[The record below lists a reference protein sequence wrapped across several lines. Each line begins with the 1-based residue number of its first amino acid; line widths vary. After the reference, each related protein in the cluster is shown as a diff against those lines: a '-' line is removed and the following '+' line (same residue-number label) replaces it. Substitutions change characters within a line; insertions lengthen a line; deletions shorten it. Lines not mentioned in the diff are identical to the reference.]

1 MKISDLLRLR
11 LRLSTDNLRRRKG
24 RTALTV
30 IGVVVGTFSIIV
42 MISLGIAS
50 NAQNEAMLQSW
61 GDLTQITINNYQWG
75 AASGDVPVLDD
86 KMLDQLRSYEH
97 VVAVT
102 PMYQDNSLNAQIYA
116 GKNDRYEAYA
126 WNMYG
131 VDMDALQAMDY
142 QLISGSFVASDTN
155 LGKKKIPVLIGEHFA
170 YEFQDTRKSP
180 NSGKRQRYWGE
191 TDALGNPVEPFFD
204 IQKEKLTL
212 RLTAYDSN
220 GKEKTEDY
228 QLVVMGVFQQ
238 DDAKQYF
245 TNSGIAMRVSDM
257 QMLSK
262 AYQKLSGNKQSS
274 GGSYMITSN
283 GQQLKQKDNGYENV
297 YVKVDDVDNVSDVEQ
312 QIKDLGY
319 ETYSMTQIREEM
331 QANVAKSQMILGG
344 TAAVALLVAAL
355 NIANTM
361 MMSIYEAVALLVAA
375 LNIANTMMMSI
386 YERTKEIGVM
396 KVLGCEVRKI
406 RNMFLVEAGAI
417 GLLGGVIGV
426 ALSYAASAIL
436 NNLTMIAALF
446 GGSIDLSGLMG
457 SFGGGYYYGMDGGSA
472 AISMIPPWLVL
483 LGLGFST
490 LVGVLSGLWP
500 AIRATKISAL
510 EAIRHE

>member
-1 MKISDLLRLR
+1 MKISDL

-75 AASGDVPVLDD
+75 ASTGEVPTLDD
-86 KMLDQLRSYEH
+86 AMLEQLRNYQH

-102 PMYQDNSLNAQIYA
+102 PMYQDGSLNAQIYA

-126 WNMYG
+126 WNMFG

-142 QLISGSFVASDTN
+142 QLVSGSFITSDTN
-155 LGKKKIPVLIGEHFA
+155 LGKKKIPVLVGEHFA
-170 YEFQDTRKSP
+170 YEFQDTRKSY

-191 TDALGNPVEPFFD
+191 TDSLGNPVEPFVD
-204 IQKEKLTL
+204 IQHDKLTL
-212 RLTAYDSN
+212 RLSAVDSN
-220 GKEKTEDY
+220 GNEKTEDY
-228 QLVVMGVFQQ
+228 QLVVVGVFQQ

-245 TNSGIAMRVSDM
+245 TNAGIAMRVTDL

-262 AYQKLSGNKQSS
+262 AYQKLSGNKQS
-274 GGSYMITSN
+274 GGSYMITEN
-283 GQQLKQKDNGYENV
+283 GQQLKQQDNGYETV
-297 YVKVDDVDNVSDVEQ
+297 YVKVDDVDNVESVEQ

-331 QANVAKSQMILGG
+331 QASVAKSQMILGG

-361 MMSIYEAVALLVAA
+361 MMSIYE
-375 LNIANTMMMSI
+375 S
-386 YERTKEIGVM
+386 TKEIGVM

-417 GLLGGVIGV
+417 GLLGGIIGV
-426 ALSYAASAIL
+426 SLSYLASWVL

-446 GGSIDLSGLMG
+446 GGSIDVSGVMN
-457 SFGGGYYYGMDGGSA
+457 SFGGAYYSMGEGGG
-472 AISMIPPWLVL
+472 AISIIPIWLVL

>member
-1 MKISDLLRLR
+1 MKISDL

-30 IGVVVGTFSIIV
+30 IGVVVGTFAIIV

-61 GDLTQITINNYQWG
+61 GDLTQIQIHNYQWG
-75 AASGDVPVLDD
+75 ASSGETPTLDD
-86 KMLDQLRSYEH
+86 DMLETLRGYDH

-102 PMYQDNSLNAQIYA
+102 PMYQASDINAQLYS
-116 GKNDRYEAYA
+116 GKGDRYSAYM

-142 QLISGSFVASDTN
+142 QLTDGSFIPADLN
-155 LGKKKIPVLIGEHFA
+155 LGKKKIPVLIGEHMA
-170 YEFQDTRKSP
+170 YEFEDTRKSY
-180 NSGKRQRYWGE
+180 NSGKRRRYWGE
-191 TDALGNPVEPFFD
+191 TDSLGNPVAPFVD
-204 IQKEKLTL
+204 PNKDKMTL
-212 RLTAYDSN
+212 RLSAWDNN
-220 GKEKTEDY
+220 GNEKTQDFE
-228 QLVVMGVFQQ
+228 LVVMGTFVQ
-238 DDAKQYF
+238 DDSKEYF
-245 TNSGIAMRVSDM
+245 TNAGLAMRVEDM
-257 QMLSK
+257 KMLEK
-262 AYQKLSGNKQSS
+262 AYQKLSGSRGS
-274 GGSYMITSN
+274 GGGSVMITSN
-283 GQQLKQKDNGYENV
+283 GQQLTQQDNGYESV
-297 YVKVDDVDNVSDVEQ
+297 YIKVDEVDNVQDVEQ
-312 QIKDLGY
+312 QINDLGY

-331 QANVAKSQMILGG
+331 QASVAKSQMILGG
-344 TAAVALLVAAL
+344 TA
-355 NIANTM
+355 
-361 MMSIYEAVALLVAA
+361 AVALLVAA

-396 KVLGCEVRKI
+396 KVLGCEIRKI

-426 ALSYAASAIL
+426 ALSYGASAIL
-436 NNLTMIAALF
+436 NNINTISAFF
-446 GGSIDLSGLMG
+446 GGGGIDLSGLLNGMG
-457 SFGGGYYYGMDGGSA
+457 GMYGGMGG
-472 AISMIPPWLVL
+472 AISIIPPWLVL

-490 LVGVLSGLWP
+490 LVGILSGLWP

>member
-1 MKISDLLRLR
+1 MKISDL

-86 KMLDQLRSYEH
+86 KMLEQLRSYEH

-102 PMYQDNSLNAQIYA
+102 PMYQDNNLNAQIYA

-142 QLISGSFVASDTN
+142 QLISGSFVADDLN

-220 GKEKTEDY
+220 GNEKNRGLSAGGGWRIPTGRC
-228 QLVVMGVFQQ
+228 QAVFL
-238 DDAKQYF
+238 
-245 TNSGIAMRVSDM
+245 TNSGIAMRVTDV

-262 AYQKLSGNKQSS
+262 AYQKLSGNKQNS
-274 GGSYMITSN
+274 GGSYMITSS

-331 QANVAKSQMILGG
+331 QASVAKSQMILGG

-361 MMSIYEAVALLVAA
+361 MMSILRAPP
-375 LNIANTMMMSI
+375 
-386 YERTKEIGVM
+386 
-396 KVLGCEVRKI
+396 RKS
-406 RNMFLVEAGAI
+406 V
-417 GLLGGVIGV
+417 
-426 ALSYAASAIL
+426 
-436 NNLTMIAALF
+436 
-446 GGSIDLSGLMG
+446 
-457 SFGGGYYYGMDGGSA
+457 
-472 AISMIPPWLVL
+472 
-483 LGLGFST
+483 
-490 LVGVLSGLWP
+490 
-500 AIRATKISAL
+500 
-510 EAIRHE
+510 

>member
-1 MKISDLLRLR
+1 MKISDL

-75 AASGDVPVLDD
+75 ASSGDVPTLDD
-86 KMLDQLRSYEH
+86 KMLEQLRGYNH

-102 PMYQDNSLNAQIYA
+102 PMYQDGNMNAEIYA
-116 GKNDRYEAYA
+116 GKNDRYMTYGY
-126 WNMYG
+126 NMYG

-142 QLISGSFVASDTN
+142 QLISGSFISKDTN
-155 LGKKKIPVLIGEHFA
+155 LGKHKIPVLVGEHFA
-170 YEFQDTRKSP
+170 YEFQDTRKSQ
-180 NSGKRQRYWGE
+180 NSGKRQRYWGQ
-191 TDALGNPVEPFFD
+191 TDSMGNPVEPFID
-204 IQKEKLTL
+204 IQHDKMTL
-212 RLTAYDSN
+212 RLISYDSN
-220 GKEKTEDY
+220 GNEKKQEY
-228 QLVVMGVFQQ
+228 QLVVVGVFKQ
-238 DDAKQYF
+238 DDSKQYF
-245 TNSGIAMRVSDM
+245 TNAGIAMRVQDLK
-257 QMLSK
+257 MLSD
-262 AYQKLSGNKQSS
+262 AYKKLSGGKNS
-274 GGSYMITSN
+274 GGSYMITGS
-283 GQQLKQKDNGYENV
+283 GQQLKQKDNGYETV
-297 YVKVDDVDNVSDVEQ
+297 YVKVDDVDNVEDVEK

-319 ETYSMTQIREEM
+319 ETSSMTQIREEM
-331 QANVAKSQMILGG
+331 QASVAKSQMILGG
-344 TAAVALLVAAL
+344 TAA
-355 NIANTM
+355 I
-361 MMSIYEAVALLVAA
+361 ALLVAA

-417 GLLGGVIGV
+417 GLLGGIVGVI
-426 ALSYAASAIL
+426 LSFVASAVL
-436 NNLTMIAALF
+436 NNLTTIAALF
-446 GGSIDLSGLMG
+446 GGTVDMSGILN
-457 SFGGGYYYGMDGGSA
+457 SFGGGYYGVDGTTS
-472 AISMIPPWLVL
+472 AISIIPVWLVL

>member
-1 MKISDLLRLR
+1 MKISDL

-75 AASGDVPVLDD
+75 ASTGEVPTLDD
-86 KMLDQLRSYEH
+86 AMLEQLRSYQH

-102 PMYQDNSLNAQIYA
+102 PMYQDGNLNAQIYA

-126 WNMYG
+126 WNMFG

-142 QLISGSFVASDTN
+142 QLVSGSFITSDTN
-155 LGKKKIPVLIGEHFA
+155 FGKKKIPVLVGEHFA
-170 YEFQDTRKSP
+170 YEFQDTRKSH

-191 TDALGNPVEPFFD
+191 TDSLGNPVEPFVD
-204 IQKEKLTL
+204 IQHDKLTL
-212 RLTAYDSN
+212 RLSAVDSN
-220 GKEKTEDY
+220 GNEKTEDY
-228 QLVVMGVFQQ
+228 QLVVVGVFRQ

-245 TNSGIAMRVSDM
+245 TNAGIAMRITDL

-262 AYQKLSGNKQSS
+262 AYQKLSGNKQS
-274 GGSYMITSN
+274 GGSYMITEN
-283 GQQLKQKDNGYENV
+283 GQQLKQQNNGYETV
-297 YVKVDDVDNVSDVEQ
+297 YVKVDDVDNVESVEQ

-361 MMSIYEAVALLVAA
+361 MMSIYE
-375 LNIANTMMMSI
+375 
-386 YERTKEIGVM
+386 RTKEIGVM

-417 GLLGGVIGV
+417 GLLGGIIGV
-426 ALSYAASAIL
+426 SLSYLASWVL
-436 NNLTMIAALF
+436 NNLTMIVALF
-446 GGSIDLSGLMG
+446 GGSIDVSGVMN
-457 SFGGGYYYGMDGGSA
+457 SFGGAYYSMGEGGG
-472 AISMIPPWLVL
+472 AISIIPIWLVL

>member
-1 MKISDLLRLR
+1 MKISDL

-75 AASGDVPVLDD
+75 AASADVPVLDD

-102 PMYQDNSLNAQIYA
+102 PMYRDNNLNAQVYA
-116 GKNDRYEAYA
+116 GKNDRYEAYV
-126 WNMYG
+126 WEMYG

-142 QLISGSFVASDTN
+142 QLISGSYITEDMN

-170 YEFQDTRKSP
+170 YEFQDTRKSY

-204 IQKEKLTL
+204 VQKEKLTL
-212 RLTAYDSN
+212 RLMAYDKN
-220 GKEKTEDY
+220 GNEKTEDY

-245 TNSGIAMRVSDM
+245 TNAGVVMRVSDM

-262 AYQKLSGNKQSS
+262 AYQKLSGNKGNS
-274 GGSYMITSN
+274 GGVMISSA
-283 GQQLKQKDNGYENV
+283 GGRPIQQKDNGYENV
-297 YVKVDDVDNVSDVEQ
+297 YVKVDDVDNVAEVEEKIQ
-312 QIKDLGY
+312 DLG
-319 ETYSMTQIREEM
+319 
-331 QANVAKSQMILGG
+331 
-344 TAAVALLVAAL
+344 
-355 NIANTM
+355 
-361 MMSIYEAVALLVAA
+361 
-375 LNIANTMMMSI
+375 
-386 YERTKEIGVM
+386 
-396 KVLGCEVRKI
+396 
-406 RNMFLVEAGAI
+406 
-417 GLLGGVIGV
+417 
-426 ALSYAASAIL
+426 
-436 NNLTMIAALF
+436 
-446 GGSIDLSGLMG
+446 
-457 SFGGGYYYGMDGGSA
+457 
-472 AISMIPPWLVL
+472 
-483 LGLGFST
+483 
-490 LVGVLSGLWP
+490 
-500 AIRATKISAL
+500 
-510 EAIRHE
+510 